1 MMNRGI
7 RGATTVTRNEEQEIL
22 QETLRLLE
30 EIVRRNDLQ
39 PEYISNIWI
48 TMTQDLDAAFP
59 ARAIRQLEGWDLVP
73 LMCSVEIPVKG
84 SLPRCIRFMVQVNT
98 DKSQSEIKH
107 VYLNEAKR
115 LRPDL
120 SGAGTDKK
128 N

>member
-1 MMNRGI
+1 MMNRES
-7 RGATTVTRNEEQEIL
+7 GATTVTRNDEQEIV

-30 EIVRRNDLQ
+30 EMVRRNELQ

-48 TMTQDLDAAFP
+48 TMTQDLTRRFRP
-59 ARAIRQLEGWDLVP
+59 AIRQLEGWDLVP
-73 LMCSVEIPVKG
+73 LMCSVEIPVQG

-115 LRPDL
+115 SRLIYLAPTPDVEI
-120 SGAGTDKK
+120 
-128 N
+128 

>member
-7 RGATTVTRNEEQEIL
+7 RGATTVTRNDEQEIV

-30 EIVRRNDLQ
+30 EMVRRNELQ

-48 TMTQDLDAAFP
+48 TMTQDLDATFP
-59 ARAIRQLEGWDLVP
+59 AKAIRQLEGWDLVP
-73 LMCSVEIPVKG
+73 LMCSVEIPVQG

-120 SGAGTDKK
+120 SSSNA
-128 N
+128 

>member
-7 RGATTVTRNEEQEIL
+7 RGATTVTRNDEQEIM

-30 EIVRRNDLQ
+30 EMVKRNDLH

-59 ARAIRQLEGWDLVP
+59 AKAIRQLEGWDLVP

-98 DKSQSEIKH
+98 EKSQSEIKH

-120 SGAGTDKK
+120 SESGVQP
-128 N
+128 